1 MVHLGNAALGLGHV
15 DQALRYIG
23 SAYPTIQRL
32 GDQYQISWALQNFGE
47 VERVRGNYRQARE
60 YYEQAQAAA
69 RESEAPTE
77 DARLAHNFGYL
88 ALHDGDADEAEALF
102 RQGPAMFRVMV
113 MKRGICECL
122 AGPAAVGVAH
132 GRPAWAA
139 PLLAAAET
147 QLHGYGADWWAGD
160 RVEIEGTRQ
169 QLQQSLGEA
178 EFARLWEEGRSMSL
192 EAAIAWVES
201 GER

>member
-102 RQGPAMFRVMV
+102 RQGLAMFRVMV
-113 MKRGICECL
+113 MKRGSVSVWPDRL
-122 AGPAAVGVAH
+122 LWVWRTVGRRGPRRCWPRPKHNFTAMAPIG
-132 GRPAWAA
+132 GRAIGWK
-139 PLLAAAET
+139 L
-147 QLHGYGADWWAGD
+147 
-160 RVEIEGTRQ
+160 RVRANNCN
-169 QLQQSLGEA
+169 S
-178 EFARLWEEGRSMSL
+178 R
-192 EAAIAWVES
+192 
-201 GER
+201 